1 MEPREVERLF
11 KMAIVERLHS
21 KPEILKMIMAH
32 ERLPLV
38 LNQLNREI
46 RAIIM
51 KRPQTKVESLQLV
64 IKDLAV
70 LFAQVALQQKKETL
84 LSSAERTRRITEA
97 GRIADI
103 QSHAIELEREV
114 TTTDYISRRIKTSE

>member
-1 MEPREVERLF
+1 
-11 KMAIVERLHS
+11 
-21 KPEILKMIMAH
+21 MIMAH